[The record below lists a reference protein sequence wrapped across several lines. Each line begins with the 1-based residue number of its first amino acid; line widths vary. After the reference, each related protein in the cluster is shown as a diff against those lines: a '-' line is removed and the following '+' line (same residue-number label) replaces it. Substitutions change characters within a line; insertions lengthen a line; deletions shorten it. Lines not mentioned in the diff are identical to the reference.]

1 MNSCLL
7 EYATVFPIKNKFFQL
22 TSFFYFLFWFSSAIL
37 FSKMKSLFPNLYTSP
52 QLVTSLLQLLLPW
65 EVCTNLQIERFPL
78 MKFWYTIWVY
88 GGSDIQSNNIE
99 KHLSN
104 KYLFFLKL
112 LE

>member
-7 EYATVFPIKNKFFQL
+7 EYATVFPIKNKFFHL

-37 FSKMKSLFPNLYTSP
+37 FSKMKSLFLNLYTSP